1 MKSKIGIQRILTAAC
16 ALLVLSSA
24 LAGCGLFNYGE
35 SGREVALSTPIKV
48 EYKMYQVIKGDIRKT
63 FSGMCTV
70 TSLEVNRYSFEVS
83 GYPLE
88 AMLARTGQ
96 RVSAGDVLA
105 KLNVAAAREELEQI
119 NDALE
124 NGVLNSIQRRLYTYQ
139 KETIESVIENSE
151 LKSTVDGVVRYINTK
166 YTIGRDPNMTVD
178 PGEIMVVVDPE
189 DLGNAQGIMSVEYST
204 AQKYTMGVGSPV
216 TVTKSS
222 SAGGE
227 PISFES
233 TIIGSSDYV
242 QFYGDTASVTYFI
255 DLAGAP
261 EGIKVGDRLSVNFE
275 EETKAIGCLKIPTSA
290 LYSFEGRNFVYVL
303 DSQGLRRECY
313 VEVGLSDDSFVEIK
327 SGLELG
333 QQIVQY

>member
-1 MKSKIGIQRILTAAC
+1 MRSKNSICRVLTAVC

-24 LAGCGLFNYGE
+24 LAGCGLFNYGD
-35 SGREVALSTPIKV
+35 SGKEVALSTPMKI

-70 TSLEVNRYSFEVS
+70 TSLEVDRYSFDMA

-88 AMLARTGQ
+88 ALLVRTGQ
-96 RVSAGDVLA
+96 KVSAGDVLA
-105 KLNVAAAREELEQI
+105 RLNVAQAREELAEIEESLASEAVNSFQRKFLTYEKES
-119 NDALE
+119 LE
-124 NGVLNSIQRRLYTYQ
+124 AI
-139 KETIESVIENSE
+139 IANSE
-151 LKSTVDGVVRYINTK
+151 LKAVVDGVVRYINTK
-166 YTIGRDPNMTVD
+166 YTIGKDPNLEVE
-178 PGEIMVVVDPE
+178 PGEVMVVVDPE
-189 DLGNAQGIMSVEYST
+189 DMKTAQGIMNVEYAT
-204 AQKYTMGVGSPV
+204 AQKYTMGVGSSV
-216 TVTKSS
+216 TVTKSA
-222 SAGGE
+222 SAGGS
-227 PISFES
+227 PVSFET

-242 QFYGDTASVTYFI
+242 VYYGGASSVTYFI
-255 DLAGAP
+255 DLTNAP
-261 EGIKVGDRLSVNFE
+261 ESVKVGDRLSVNFE